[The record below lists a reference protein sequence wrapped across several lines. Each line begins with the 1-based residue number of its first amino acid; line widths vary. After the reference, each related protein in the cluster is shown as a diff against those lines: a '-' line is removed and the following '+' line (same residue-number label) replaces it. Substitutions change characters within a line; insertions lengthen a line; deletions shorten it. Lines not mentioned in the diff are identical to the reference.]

1 MIRFHKPLLEELRF
15 RQQLLSDEQTMA
27 YNARWGG
34 AVGFPQ
40 ERWADWYRRWVEH
53 PDRRFTPTSTARR
66 KKPSSGKR
74 PTTSMRSWTAAS
86 WM

>member
-53 PDRRFTPTSTARR
+53 P
-66 KKPSSGKR
+66 SSGKR